1 MASASPSFT
10 NNEHSHYTGPFSSK
24 AKFSTPDEEFDW
36 ASTQHKCCNKCGE
49 NLPFTSFGFN
59 TAGKDPFDKHGY
71 RLRRGECEM
80 CNKKIALGKNKAKK
94 LAKDLGIPFKAPPG
108 TCCELCGKTD
118 NIVFDHHHEKN
129 IFRGWLCNGCNR
141 SIGMLGENLDQ
152 ILKVVNYLNKTEQK
166 IITLN
171 TKGEFHTLSTND

>member
-36 ASTQHKCCNKCGE
+36 ASTQHKCWQCGR
-49 NLPFTSFGFN
+49 LPFTSFGFN
-59 TAGKDPFDKHGY
+59 TAGKDP
-71 RLRRGECEM
+71 LTNM
-80 CNKKIALGKNKAKK
+80 VIAFEEESVKCVAKRSLSGRNKAKK
-94 LAKDLGIPFKAPPG
+94 LAKTLLSHSRLHR